1 MIVYHVSF
9 WWTRSLQTGYGSVAS
24 FFQFSHT
31 GLSCEIYICC
41 LLWDYTYLSGLT
53 LREVIKGKRQG
64 ASEKVITN
72 LWVYRLQSFVSKP
85 LCWEILIWPGHFL
98 CRNDRSWITFFFFSR
113 VLCSHREA
121 VLYNLGFIM
130 MVLCI
135 IPFGNNQSRSIW
147 RVTSWWK
154 RDEKTLL
161 GS

>member
-98 CRNDRSWITFFFFSR
+98 CRNDRSWITFFFLAGSYAHTGKPSYTTL
-113 VLCSHREA
+113 VLLWWFCASFLL
-121 VLYNLGFIM
+121 VTI
-130 MVLCI
+130 
-135 IPFGNNQSRSIW
+135 NQDQFEGSQ
-147 RVTSWWK
+147 V
-154 RDEKTLL
+154 DEKEMRKHF
-161 GS
+161 